1 MKKILG
7 CLAILAAT
15 VSFSGA
21 VAQAAP
27 ACMVGENV
35 LVASFS
41 CSIGGLTFQNFS
53 STNDNSTLG
62 ITIQTVNSNGFT
74 LSPNLPTNG
83 NPSLNDVNL
92 QFEVLGGV
100 SGIGLSLNGNSSAFV
115 TETVCD
121 AAGLGSPA
129 GSGKCA
135 GNELAFLTAFGTG
148 SSKSVSFATSSPIWI
163 FKDIN
168 DGGAA
173 LSEVT
178 QVYTSGTVPEPMTLS
193 MMGVGLLG
201 LSLISRRRKKS

>member
-7 CLAILAAT
+7 CLAILAA
-15 VSFSGA
+15 VSVTSSIA
-21 VAQAAP
+21 KADS
-27 ACMVGENV
+27 ACSIGENV
-35 LVASFS
+35 LVGGFS
-41 CSIGGLTFQNFS
+41 CSIGGLDFSNFS

-83 NPSLNDVNL
+83 TPSLNDVNVA
-92 QFEVLGGV
+92 FEVTGGV
-100 SGIGLSLNGNSSAFV
+100 SGVGLSLNGNSSAFV

-121 AAGLGSPA
+121 AAGLAPPA

-135 GNELAFLTAFGTG
+135 GNELAFMTAFGTG
-148 SSKSVSFATSSPIWI
+148 GTKTANFATATPIWI

-178 QVYTSGTVPEPMTLS
+178 QIYTSSTVPEPMTLS

>member
-7 CLAILAAT
+7 CLAVLAA
-15 VSFSGA
+15 VSFSGS
-21 VAQAAP
+21 VARAAS
-27 ACMVGENV
+27 ACTIGENV

-62 ITIQTVNSNGFT
+62 VTIQTVTSNGFT

-83 NPSLNDVNL
+83 TPPLNDINV

-100 SGIGLSLNGNSSAFV
+100 NGIGLSLNGNSSSFV

-121 AAGLGSPA
+121 AAGLTTPY
-129 GSGKCA
+129 GSGVCVDPQ
-135 GNELAFLTAFGTG
+135 LAFLTAFGG
-148 SSKSVSFATSSPIWI
+148 GGLKSVSFSTANPIWI

-178 QVYTSGTVPEPMTLS
+178 QIYTSSTVPEPMTLS